1 MGKIR
6 KIISQKL
13 SDTFEFPQDVT
24 GGISTLAITGNNEI
38 SINECGYIIKYED
51 GELFLQLC
59 DCVLKIFGD
68 NLMLKTYFG
77 NTMLVQGNICRIEFE
92 E

>member
-6 KIISQKL
+6 KAISQKL
-13 SDTFEFPQDVT
+13 SNAFDLPREMA
-24 GGISTLAITGNNEI
+24 GGVSTLIITGNNEI
-38 SINECGYIIKYED
+38 SINECGCIIKYEN

-59 DCVLKIFGD
+59 DYILKIYG
-68 NLMLKTYFG
+68 NNIMLKTYFS
-77 NTMLVQGNICRIEFE
+77 NSMLVHGDFNKIEFE